1 MGMTYETGKNFE
13 KVQAML
19 EEHEQKI
26 NYLMI
31 KLGEKAAAKKAGAK
45 PTAPVETEEEEPEK
59 EKVLDEIVEQAHET
73 PTVKTKKKRFGRT
86 TEEDEEPGRIL

>member
-13 KVQAML
+13 KVQALL

-31 KLGEKAAAKKAGAK
+31 RLGEKAAAKKAAEKPAAK
-45 PTAPVETEEEEPEK
+45 PAKEPEEETAVE
-59 EKVLDEIVEQAHET
+59 EIVEQELNEQ
-73 PTVKTKKKRFGRT
+73 PVPKKKKIWQRNK
-86 TEEDEEPGRIL
+86 EEGEEAEPARIL